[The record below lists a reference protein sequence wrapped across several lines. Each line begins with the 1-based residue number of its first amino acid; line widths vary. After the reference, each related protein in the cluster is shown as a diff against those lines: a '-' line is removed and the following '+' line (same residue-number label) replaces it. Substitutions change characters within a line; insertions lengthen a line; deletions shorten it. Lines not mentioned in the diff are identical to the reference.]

1 MFKTNTFFNFGV
13 SFFYIFLRKIFWRRK
28 VSWECTPEC
37 SKLSWRFSRLPG
49 GSATLVGQWQERIK
63 LSCQRLNRRFIG
75 NGSKRRRLLLV
86 SRIANL
92 QWPKSVTTIQ
102 FSSQQFQF
110 VHGNF
115 NLLTAI
121 SILLT
126 AISICSR
133 QFQLTH
139 GNFNYLCLRL
149 IQFTHGN
156 FNLFTAI
163 SICPRQFQFTHGNFN
178 FLTANNAHCI
188 FRFAHHV
195 KRQNQ
200 KSIFKVDLQSEK
212 WKSKIENRFANT
224 YASRQWVDN
233 RRVLLVPE
241 NYKLYQTL
249 TWWTVN
255 IYCTASQNGSIPHIN
270 PSIEATSNCSKS
282 CLLMLLVAVL
292 LFLLT
297 KSKNGG
303 AIRKNVTCYLWAR
316 TESLFCLVWERYG
329 LRPARK

>member
-1 MFKTNTFFNFGV
+1 MSRRFNFPH
-13 SFFYIFLRKIFWRRK
+13 S
-28 VSWECTPEC
+28 
-37 SKLSWRFSRLPG
+37 
-49 GSATLVGQWQERIK
+49 
-63 LSCQRLNRRFIG
+63 
-75 NGSKRRRLLLV
+75 
-86 SRIANL
+86 
-92 QWPKSVTTIQ
+92 
-102 FSSQQFQF
+102 
-110 VHGNF
+110 NF
-115 NLLTAI
+115 NLFTAI
-121 SILLT
+121 SIY
-126 AISICSR
+126 SR
-133 QFQLTH
+133 
-139 GNFNYLCLRL
+139 NFN
-149 IQFTHGN
+149 FTHGN

-163 SICPRQFQFTHGNFN
+163 SAYSRQFQLSLLTASSIYSRQFQLVHGNFNLPSAISLTHGNFN
-178 FLTANNAHCI
+178 FLTANNAHGI

-292 LFLLT
+292 LFLLR

-303 AIRKNVTCYLWAR
+303 AIRKNMLFMDPVWDSFFVLYENGTVSDR
-316 TESLFCLVWERYG
+316 HESNSCRVSDRDEVRPVWVHF
-329 LRPARK
+329 

>member
-1 MFKTNTFFNFGV
+1 MSRQFNFTHGNFNLFPAI
-13 SFFYIFLRKIFWRRK
+13 SIYSRQFQFY
-28 VSWECTPEC
+28 
-37 SKLSWRFSRLPG
+37 SR
-49 GSATLVGQWQERIK
+49 
-63 LSCQRLNRRFIG
+63 
-75 NGSKRRRLLLV
+75 
-86 SRIANL
+86 
-92 QWPKSVTTIQ
+92 
-102 FSSQQFQF
+102 QFQF

-133 QFQLTH
+133 RF
-139 GNFNYLCLRL
+139 
-149 IQFTHGN
+149 QFTHGN

-178 FLTANNAHCI
+178 FLTANNAHGI
-188 FRFAHHV
+188 FRFAHRV
-195 KRQNQ
+195 KTQNQ

-212 WKSKIENRFANT
+212 WKSKIESRFTNT

-233 RRVLLVPE
+233 RRVYWSQKIIK
-241 NYKLYQTL
+241 NYLTL
-249 TWWTVN
+249 TWWPVN

-292 LFLLT
+292 LLLLR

-303 AIRKNVTCYLWAR
+303 AIRKNMLFMDPDWD
-316 TESLFCLVWERYG
+316 SLFCFIWERYG